1 MEEAGEDVEGDARA
15 EGEKDGAARQ
25 EEKASYTGGQSTV
38 AGREGACHGR
48 HEDLCEGIRGENEA
62 DHEGGGVE
70 GGGGGSVGWV
80 EGPQYRDEGKNQEV
94 GDSSNGQ
101 DEDMEGCGWRAG

>member
-1 MEEAGEDVEGDARA
+1 LEEAGEDVEGDARA

-70 GGGGGSVGWV
+70 GGMGRGKGIVEQSSAAVKNKMFALNNDKFSGS
-80 EGPQYRDEGKNQEV
+80 
-94 GDSSNGQ
+94 
-101 DEDMEGCGWRAG
+101 